1 MSAKRQIS
9 TISKVIAYVLLIL
22 AVVGIIGFIAVF
34 TNGFTSDFKTFYLRR
49 DKVMYTADSGDY
61 YLPAGEELR
70 FDVGYT
76 FDVMDND
83 DTPKGYTVKVIPN
96 VTDET
101 KFTLVVDD
109 EEVPLSEDTD
119 LTSVFGITKY
129 DEYFTLTLPTEL
141 TVKDIY
147 ETAYEGK
154 TVSISD
160 TDIAEQCYFSIVAT
174 SYDGKASIRIN
185 FRPYVGVEGIR
196 FEKEN
201 IVL

>member
-1 MSAKRQIS
+1 MSAKRHIS
-9 TISKVIAYVLLIL
+9 AISKVIAYVLLIL
-22 AVVGIIGFIAVF
+22 AIVGITGFIAVF

-70 FDVGYT
+70 FDVGYA

-96 VTDET
+96 ITDET

-174 SYDGKASIRIN
+174 SYDGKASVRIN